1 MKDICWTLHSRF
13 MLCQSLQAMDG
24 VNKFWETSITASLLA
39 TEVEDRVF
47 VGGMSEPNEAQIHQH
62 LFVLEEP

>member
-1 MKDICWTLHSRF
+1 

-39 TEVEDRVF
+39 TEVED
-47 VGGMSEPNEAQIHQH
+47 
-62 LFVLEEP
+62 